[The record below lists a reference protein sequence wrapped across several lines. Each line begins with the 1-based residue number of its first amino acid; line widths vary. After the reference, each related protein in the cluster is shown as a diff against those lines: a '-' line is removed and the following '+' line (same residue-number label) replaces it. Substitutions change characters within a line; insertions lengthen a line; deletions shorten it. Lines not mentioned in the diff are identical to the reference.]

1 VLRLRQPLHEL
12 EHRCAQ
18 LLKRGEGEL
27 HLRLDPE
34 RPGDLKSPGSLS
46 RVLEQRGLPDA
57 CFAMH
62 HQHPAMPASHPVQQS
77 VERLTLVLPTKQLP
91 V

>member
-12 EHRCAQ
+12 EHRRAQ
-18 LLKRGEGEL
+18 LLKRREGEL

-34 RPGDLKSPGSLS
+34 RPGDLKSAGSLD
-46 RVLEQRGLPDA
+46 RVLEQRCLPDA
-57 CFAMH
+57 CFAIH
-62 HQHPAMPASHPVQQS
+62 HQHPATPASHPIQQS
-77 VERLTLVLPTKQLP
+77 FERLTLVFPAEQLP